1 MAPKHNPMQASFA
14 PLSERHFIEAEPHW
28 VINLKEQSDALLD
41 EDFLSPEIFDEG
53 FYKAE
58 GELPAVPST
67 TTWEGLPEPDLFIE
81 TLQRYYPKYK
91 DDIIYIGRGIF
102 AIKFCYLNDETYYII
117 GEVNSERMDTEDFL
131 NGTDIAEKF
140 KEFKDI
146 VAFTLNVYIYD
157 PLQPDV
163 DDISQSGP
171 F

>member
-1 MAPKHNPMQASFA
+1 MAITTT
-14 PLSERHFIEAEPHW
+14 LT
-28 VINLKEQSDALLD
+28 LKSDAGDLLTDELSVVTSKDLHKAGTTTDLNQVRMGRNDVPTGTSFDLLD
-41 EDFLSPEIFDEG
+41 ATTLAIN
-53 FYKAE
+53 KANK
-58 GELPAVPST
+58 VYISNRST
-67 TTWEGLPEPDLFIE
+67 
-81 TLQRYYPKYK
+81 
-91 DDIIYIGRGIF
+91 
-102 AIKFCYLNDETYYII
+102 DETYYII

-131 NGTDIAEKF
+131 NGTNIAEKF